1 MRIILT
7 GSKGF
12 IGKNIHD
19 RLKIYGEE
27 VVEVNY
33 EDCLD
38 FRDTFDEWDTIDMV
52 IHQGAISSTT
62 CTDLNKLHKYNIDY
76 SVWLFEQAI
85 KHQIP
90 VKYASS
96 ASVYGGAAGSH
107 TGFNWTINPLNFYA
121 LSKLTVDYWVQ
132 DHMDEFI
139 SVQGFRYHN
148 VYGPRM
154 GFKHVI
160 PHLVQRFRNNENPF
174 KIYGHDQT
182 RSFNFIDDAVEG
194 TVKAMESGKNGE
206 IYHIGDE
213 IEISIEELTRFTGK
227 LLKFEG
233 LYEYAPTYPGSVAR
247 RCPDISKAKKDL
259 NYIPKINWENGLR
272 KTVEWYNDY
281 LNNNPNLHESF
292 YDTKKDEE

>member
-27 VVEVNY
+27 VIEVNY

-148 VYGPRM
+148 VYGRGEDNKGNQASPVHTFSKQARET
-154 GFKHVI
+154 GVI
-160 PHLVQRFRNNENPF
+160 KVFEGSDRFLRDFVCVDDVVEVVLNNDKGSGIYDLGTSKPMSFQQVAELIAIKFNAKIESIPFPPHLEEKYQKYTN
-174 KIYGHDQT
+174 
-182 RSFNFIDDAVEG
+182 
-194 TVKAMESGKNGE
+194 AMEDFKG
-206 IYHIGDE
+206 Y
-213 IEISIEELTRFTGK
+213 
-227 LLKFEG
+227 KF
-233 LYEYAPTYPGSVAR
+233 
-247 RCPDISKAKKDL
+247 
-259 NYIPKINWENGLR
+259 
-272 KTVEWYNDY
+272 KTLEDY
-281 LNNNPNLHESF
+281 LLI
-292 YDTKKDEE
+292 